1 VFIAKMFGIATVH
14 DYVGAVYTP
23 RSIVTIAIF
32 SKPAGADGELA
43 RHWYVCNNFIS
54 DDNEQSKT
62 LIVLEEVRVPV
73 IIQQLYAL
81 IKANGSRV
89 VSNPADD
96 SMSLR
101 MPNIGASA
109 SDDTP
114 EETTAYVSSYKG
126 IGAFVA
132 GLKVTSYDALQ
143 QKLTAFGKLFRLFGL
158 PQNRI
163 VLNVLLVAQSWRE
176 LARRKAELR
185 RCAL

>member
-1 VFIAKMFGIATVH
+1 MFGIATVH
-14 DYVGAVYTP
+14 DYVGAIYAP

-32 SKPAGADGELA
+32 SKPAGADGKLS

-54 DDNEQSKT
+54 DDDEQTKT
-62 LIVLEEVRVPV
+62 IVVLEEARVPV

-89 VSNPADD
+89 VSDPADG
-96 SMSLR
+96 SLSLR

-109 SDDTP
+109 SDDAP
-114 EETTAYVSSYKG
+114 DATTAYVSSYEG

-143 QKLTAFGKLFRLFGL
+143 QKLAAFGKLFRLFGL

-163 VLNVLLVAQSWRE
+163 VIRALLVGQRWRE
-176 LARRKAELR
+176 LAKEKAKSR
-185 RCAL
+185 AL

>member
-1 VFIAKMFGIATVH
+1 MFGTATVH
-14 DYVGAVYTP
+14 EYVGAIYAP

-43 RHWYVCNNFIS
+43 RHWYICNNFIS
-54 DDNEQSKT
+54 DDEDQSKT
-62 LIVLEEVRVPV
+62 LVVLEEARVPAA
-73 IIQQLYAL
+73 IRQLYAL

-89 VSNPADD
+89 VQNAADG
-96 SMSLR
+96 SMSLH

-109 SDDTP
+109 SDDGP
-114 EETTAYVSSYKG
+114 DATTAYVSSYEG

-143 QKLTAFGKLFRLFGL
+143 QKLAAFGKLFRLFGL

-163 VLNVLLVAQSWRE
+163 VIRALLVAQRWRE
-176 LARRKAELR
+176 LAREKAER
-185 RCAL
+185 RARA